1 MGEDLQ
7 FSIRPML
14 SEDVEQAVDC
24 FSDQYDVFDPP
35 ATVRS
40 YLSAYPDAFFIAVTA
55 DPNDPNREQVIGVCA
70 SPIGPQDTAFFG
82 LYGLRAE
89 YRGRGVGT
97 KLFQRCLDYIGPE
110 RNIGLYAAQ
119 SMQQKYMERGGFTIR
134 EHVSSVTCAGIP
146 RSDLIEKLQHKV
158 KSFNG
163 DIHFVIGNDS
173 TESNSSLVQM
183 IINFDQAIHCESRDR
198 LIHAVL
204 NNSDYSTCAIVLN
217 EQIQGY
223 GCLRRHSRTSRFM
236 LGPIYANNYEIALQ
250 IVTNLLARQS
260 IEQIQSNGI
269 IIHAIDCHH
278 DSMRLATEELKLE
291 KISKSERLFRERP
304 IKINYNLIYGL
315 FSCDFSV

>member
-1 MGEDLQ
+1 M
-7 FSIRPML
+7 
-14 SEDVEQAVDC
+14 
-24 FSDQYDVFDPP
+24 
-35 ATVRS
+35 
-40 YLSAYPDAFFIAVTA
+40 
-55 DPNDPNREQVIGVCA
+55 IGVCA

-217 EQIQGY
+217 EQIQG
-223 GCLRRHSRTSRFM
+223 RF
-236 LGPIYANNYEIALQ
+236 Q
-250 IVTNLLARQS
+250 
-260 IEQIQSNGI
+260 
-269 IIHAIDCHH
+269 
-278 DSMRLATEELKLE
+278 
-291 KISKSERLFRERP
+291 F
-304 IKINYNLIYGL
+304 
-315 FSCDFSV
+315 